1 MTEIGELKELIEDT
15 NFELAIV
22 EMNDYQNIL
31 RFSTSKCVNG
41 LFLDI
46 RLVQEWYTYITVDL
60 CYGNDSYRVLDKY
73 TIEGETRV
81 ISLLSKIIS
90 NTVFADK
97 SLGSDISM
105 LETNIMLAPS
115 VEWVD
120 IFKNELINI
129 FKDVEVDRT
138 ENLVVHLIGVDF
150 IVKFEEDTNS
160 FSVEVVQTSNP
171 DNSKVLLSGVVC
183 DNNYNKVLSAIRHTF
198 KEAMSR
204 FNKLESISF
213 KIMWGK

>member
-73 TIEGETRV
+73 TIEGETR
-81 ISLLSKIIS
+81 
-90 NTVFADK
+90 
-97 SLGSDISM
+97 G
-105 LETNIMLAPS
+105 
-115 VEWVD
+115 
-120 IFKNELINI
+120 
-129 FKDVEVDRT
+129 
-138 ENLVVHLIGVDF
+138 H
-150 IVKFEEDTNS
+150 
-160 FSVEVVQTSNP
+160 
-171 DNSKVLLSGVVC
+171 
-183 DNNYNKVLSAIRHTF
+183 
-198 KEAMSR
+198 
-204 FNKLESISF
+204 
-213 KIMWGK
+213 

>member
-1 MTEIGELKELIEDT
+1 MGYIEELKELIEST

-22 EMNDYQNIL
+22 EMHDYQNLL
-31 RFSTSKCVNG
+31 RFRTTKCVNG

-60 CYGNDSYRVLDKY
+60 CYGYDAYRVLDKY
-73 TIEGETRV
+73 MIEGETRV

-97 SLGSDISM
+97 SLGSDISI
-105 LETNIMLAPS
+105 LETNIMLVPS
-115 VEWVD
+115 VEWAE
-120 IFKNELINI
+120 IFKNELFNI
-129 FKDVEVDRT
+129 FKDVEVERS

-150 IVKFEEDTNS
+150 IVKFNDDTHA
-160 FSVEVVQTSNP
+160 FSVEVVQTTNP

-183 DNNYNKVLSAIRHTF
+183 DNNYNKVLSALFI
-198 KEAMSR
+198 
-204 FNKLESISF
+204 
-213 KIMWGK
+213 

>member
-105 LETNIMLAPS
+105 LETNIILAPS
-115 VEWVD
+115 VEWID
-120 IFKNELINI
+120 IFKNELVNI
-129 FKDVEVDRT
+129 FKDVEVDKT

-150 IVKFEEDTNS
+150 IVKFDEDTNS

-171 DNSKVLLSGVVC
+171 DNSKVLLLGVVC

-198 KEAMSR
+198 KEAMNR
-204 FNKLESISF
+204 FNKLESISLE
-213 KIMWGK
+213 IMWGK

>member
-1 MTEIGELKELIEDT
+1 MTEIRELRELIEDT
-15 NFELAIV
+15 NFELTIV
-22 EMNDYQNIL
+22 EMNDYQTLL

-73 TIEGETRV
+73 IIEGETGV

-97 SLGSDISM
+97 SLGNDISI

-115 VEWVD
+115 VEWID
-120 IFKNELINI
+120 IFKSELINI
-129 FKDVEVDRT
+129 FKDFDVDRT

-150 IVKFEEDTNS
+150 IVKFNEDTNS

-171 DNSKVLLSGVVC
+171 DNSKVLLLGVVC
-183 DNNYNKVLSAIRHTF
+183 DNNYNKVLSAIKHTF
-198 KEAMSR
+198 KEAMNR
-204 FNKLESISF
+204 FNKLESISL

>member
-1 MTEIGELKELIEDT
+1 MGYVEELKELIEST

-22 EMNDYQNIL
+22 EMCDYQTLL

-46 RLVQEWYTYITVDL
+46 RLVQEGHTYITVDL
-60 CYGNDSYRVLDKY
+60 CYGDDSYRVLDKY
-73 TIEGETRV
+73 MIEGETMV

-97 SLGSDISM
+97 SLGSDISI

-115 VEWVD
+115 VEWVE
-120 IFKNELINI
+120 IFKNELFNI
-129 FKDVEVDRT
+129 FKDVEVDKT

-150 IVKFEEDTNS
+150 IVKFNEDTNS

-183 DNNYNKVLSAIRHTF
+183 DNNYNKVLSAIRNTF
-198 KEAMSR
+198 KEAISR
-204 FNKLESISF
+204 FNDLENISL
-213 KIMWGK
+213 KIM